1 MLLCVNILLFSF
13 QEIRRTNHG
22 YMMQPD
28 CDDFAVV
35 VFTKVNPVVINDQ
48 QQGLYIVQVTDSSK
62 VLTLRLP
69 NQSKTQCKV
78 CPSDH

>member
-1 MLLCVNILLFSF
+1 
-13 QEIRRTNHG
+13 
-22 YMMQPD
+22 MQPD

-69 NQSKTQCKV
+69 N
-78 CPSDH
+78 